1 MKKEQLNKLLELYK
15 EGKTSRDEE
24 KTLKEYYRKDLDKNA
39 WFNYIS
45 DNSKTIPEEL
55 EQSLNQSLE
64 KRQQSART
72 IRRTLISAAAIALL
86 LVSTFVFKP
95 WLRNGQMS
103 KAQIIATLNEVN
115 ELFIEEPEEIIY
127 EDEALVIYLK

>member
-95 WLRNGQMS
+95 WQRNAQMS